1 MPKNKKKSTLNNAA
15 KRGRPFKKGNLG
27 GPGRGKGK
35 RDNSV
40 ENALNIIREA
50 ITEEDL
56 TAVVQRMVKAAKA
69 GNVRAA
75 QLLLVYRAGKPK
87 ETVEISGADGD
98 AVKVERRPMMEGRRM
113 TMVVIPVKHAAQHAH
128 AHAGRPAS

>member
-1 MPKNKKKSTLNNAA
+1 MPKSKKKPTIKNAA
-15 KRGRPFKKGNLG
+15 KRGRPFKKGNPG

-50 ITEEDL
+50 VTEEDL
-56 TAVVQRMVKAAKA
+56 TAVIQRMVKAAKA

-75 QLLLVYRAGKPK
+75 QLLLAYKAGKPK
-87 ETVEISGADGD
+87 ETVEIAG
-98 AVKVERRPMMEGRRM
+98 EGGGPLEI
-113 TMVVIPVKHAAQHAH
+113 TVNVTAPNNK
-128 AHAGRPAS
+128 

>member
-1 MPKNKKKSTLNNAA
+1 MATNKKKKPLKNGA
-15 KRGRPFKKGNLG
+15 KRGRFKKGNPG

-35 RDNSV
+35 RDNSI

-56 TAVVQRMVKAAKA
+56 TAVIQRMVKAAKA

-75 QLLLVYRAGKPK
+75 QLLLAYKAGKPK

-98 AVKVERRPMMEGRRM
+98 AIKVDIGGDLSDEEIKRIADAVSAGGGKVK
-113 TMVVIPVKHAAQHAH
+113 
-128 AHAGRPAS
+128 